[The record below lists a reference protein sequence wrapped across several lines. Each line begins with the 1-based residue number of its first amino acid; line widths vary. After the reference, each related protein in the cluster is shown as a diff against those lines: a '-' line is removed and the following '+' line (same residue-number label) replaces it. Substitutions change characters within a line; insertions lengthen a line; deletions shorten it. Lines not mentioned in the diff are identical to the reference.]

1 MRRPALAA
9 LAALGVVLVAT
20 AAPTASADAE
30 AQQRP
35 AKGIEVR
42 LDGSR
47 GARFTDW
54 GFDLKQG
61 CRPCPASV
69 ARKLAHNPDYARA
82 IFGSGKISVVRIA
95 LRTDEAAVDA
105 RGHLQPGWYA
115 DTVQAVA
122 NIRAANPAVKIYASR
137 STVTHC
143 EVREDRGRC
152 MDFAPGLKAGG
163 THGRVLAW
171 KYGRLLAEY
180 LRYMN
185 GHGVPVS
192 VLGIENEP
200 TNNEANLT
208 PARFLATIRALDA
221 NYAPRL
227 PRLEAN
233 SPGNPDPG
241 WFDSASHLLYRR
253 LSILTIHSHPDRW
266 DYRQRQ
272 PAAQTVRIARSRG
285 LAAWNTEL
293 HWTGAPTPYAGASR
307 AVSSVL
313 NQVNAGVT
321 GIVWWG
327 YRPRGTGTATSQI
340 QNALV
345 DTLDDSRSVRTGDW
359 DGDAA
364 RLGTLTSRAFV
375 RGSSVYLWVVND
387 SRSFLEPAHHLRR
400 PPCRNVLLRALVGRA
415 WWSARAQGRVPS
427 PGQRHRDHVLPPAQ
441 HHLGQVRPPPT
452 MSPWAVAGSVRQGNR
467 PPGRQDFPGLSRS
480 DRGPFQ
486 TGGSARLSGIWAV
499 RLT

>member
-1 MRRPALAA
+1 MKRLALAT
-9 LAALGVVLVAT
+9 LGVALVAT
-20 AAPTASADAE
+20 AAPTASATIE
-30 AQQRP
+30 AQQRARGAHP
-35 AKGIEVR
+35 QAKGIEVR

-82 IFGSGKISVVRIA
+82 IFGSGKISVVRIP
-95 LRTDEAAVDA
+95 LRADEAAVDA

-122 NIRAANPAVKIYASR
+122 NIRAANPAVKIFASR

-143 EVREDRGRC
+143 GVRGTRC
-152 MDFAPGLKAGG
+152 LDFAPGLKSGG
-163 THGRVLAW
+163 THGAVSTW

-200 TNNEANLT
+200 TNNEADLS

-233 SPGNPDPG
+233 SPADPQPG
-241 WFDSASHLLYRR
+241 WFANATPQLYRR
-253 LSILTIHSHPDRW
+253 LSVAAIHSHAGRW
-266 DYRQRQ
+266 DYRQRR
-272 PAAQTVRIARSRG
+272 PATQTVQIARGRG
-285 LAAWNTEL
+285 LAAWNSEF
-293 HWTGAPTPYAGASR
+293 HWTHAPTPYAGASR
-307 AVSSVL
+307 SVAAVL

-327 YRPRGTGTATSQI
+327 YRPRGTVTATSQI

-359 DGDAA
+359 DGEAA
-364 RLGTLTSRAFV
+364 LLGTLTSRAFV

-387 SRSFLEPAHHLRR
+387 SRTFWNRRITFAGRRAATSSYERWVGRSGQLLHRAGSRR
-400 PPCRNVLLRALVGRA
+400 PVSGTA
-415 WWSARAQGRVPS
+415 
-427 PGQRHRDHVLPPAQ
+427 
-441 HHLGQVRPPPT
+441 T
-452 MSPWAVAGSVRQGNR
+452 MSFPQRSITLVRFALR
-467 PPGRQDFPGLSRS
+467 PR
-480 DRGPFQ
+480 
-486 TGGSARLSGIWAV
+486 
-499 RLT
+499 